1 MDTISI
7 IITIYAGYLFFCFV
21 NNCILIH
28 FGGFENDVT
37 KQRYMEQLWFSDA
50 LFTTYNS
57 ICEYKYAN
65 KINWVNAYLVIF
77 VPVFNIVWLV
87 VSLHKLNEFIKDC
100 NDNLCEELE
109 HNLFDQEMMFEM
121 ANLPPKRTGLK
132 YQIWYSAKI
141 EKHKPRIKVDL
152 GDGKALSIQIEDHK
166 VIGAVDKIS
175 SKDLNNILKWIDMN
189 KELLLK
195 YWNDA
200 HLGTIDNGDVID
212 NVKKI
217 E

>member
-1 MDTISI
+1 MDAISI
-7 IITIYAGYLFFCFV
+7 IITIFAGYLFFCFV
-21 NNCILIH
+21 NNCILVY

-57 ICEYKYAN
+57 ICVNKYAN
-65 KINWVNAYLVIF
+65 KINWINAYIVIF

>member
-1 MDTISI
+1 MIKKFD
-7 IITIYAGYLFFCFV
+7 
-21 NNCILIH
+21 
-28 FGGFENDVT
+28 
-37 KQRYMEQLWFSDA
+37 
-50 LFTTYNS
+50 
-57 ICEYKYAN
+57 
-65 KINWVNAYLVIF
+65 
-77 VPVFNIVWLV
+77 
-87 VSLHKLNEFIKDC
+87 EFIKDC

-217 E
+217 EWIYSPIKMLAGIIYFNWGLL

>member
-1 MDTISI
+1 MGVEAVKQIKLMVQDGMMPSSKPEFSEFGFDFSTDWETEISKSVFASAFGN
-7 IITIYAGYLFFCFV
+7 TAKPMEGDLIYIPMMKRMWMV
-21 NNCILIH
+21 NGAYEEKNE
-28 FGGFENDVT
+28 GFMWQSSTFKV
-37 KQRYMEQLWFSDA
+37 A
-50 LFTTYNS
+50 LV
-57 ICEYKYAN
+57 KYED
-65 KINWVNAYLVIF
+65 KG
-77 VPVFNIVWLV
+77 
-87 VSLHKLNEFIKDC
+87 S
-100 NDNLCEELE
+100 
-109 HNLFDQEMMFEM
+109 
-121 ANLPPKRTGLK
+121 
-132 YQIWYSAKI
+132 
-141 EKHKPRIKVDL
+141 VDL

>member
-7 IITIYAGYLFFCFV
+7 IITIFAGYLFFCFV
-21 NNCILIH
+21 NNCILVY

-57 ICEYKYAN
+57 ICVNKYAN
-65 KINWVNAYLVIF
+65 KINWINAYIVIF
-77 VPVFNIVWLV
+77 VPVLNIVWLV

>member
-57 ICEYKYAN
+57 ICVNKYAN
-65 KINWVNAYLVIF
+65 KINWINACLVIF
-77 VPVFNIVWLV
+77 VPVLNIVWLV

-212 NVKKI
+212 NVKK
-217 E
+217 

>member
-57 ICEYKYAN
+57 ICVNKYAN
-65 KINWVNAYLVIF
+65 KINWINACLVIF
-77 VPVFNIVWLV
+77 VPVLNIVWLV

>member
-1 MDTISI
+1 MDAISI
-7 IITIYAGYLFFCFV
+7 IITIFAGYLFFCFV
-21 NNCILIH
+21 NNCILVY

-57 ICEYKYAN
+57 ICVNKYAN
-65 KINWVNAYLVIF
+65 KINWINAYIVIF
-77 VPVFNIVWLV
+77 VPVLNIVWLV

>member
-1 MDTISI
+1 MIKKFD
-7 IITIYAGYLFFCFV
+7 
-21 NNCILIH
+21 
-28 FGGFENDVT
+28 
-37 KQRYMEQLWFSDA
+37 
-50 LFTTYNS
+50 
-57 ICEYKYAN
+57 
-65 KINWVNAYLVIF
+65 
-77 VPVFNIVWLV
+77 
-87 VSLHKLNEFIKDC
+87 EFIKDY

-109 HNLFDQEMMFEM
+109 HNISEQDMMFEM

-132 YQIWYSAKI
+132 YQIWYSTKI

-200 HLGTIDNGDVID
+200 HSGTIDNGDVID

>member
-1 MDTISI
+1 MDAISI
-7 IITIYAGYLFFCFV
+7 IITIFAGYLFFCFV
-21 NNCILIH
+21 NNCVLVY

-57 ICEYKYAN
+57 ICVNKYAN
-65 KINWVNAYLVIF
+65 KINWINAYLVIF
-77 VPVFNIVWLV
+77 VPVLNIVWLV